1 MFKFGFGHYKVWW
14 ACIGGT
20 RRLKLRVQRGV
31 CHPIYFLKS
40 WLWVHRQPW
49 RAYIMC
55 VVGFLCRRV
64 LKFGAA
70 RVTWRRLRGACAI
83 LSASLLQSP
92 PSYFLLP
99 PSSQGKCVCACVSL
113 PAKFMFTPCA
123 GSAPANLS
131 GKSLPATRRMKSS
144 RGAPNQKEIIF
155 ACQST
160 QFSTRRNRKSYTKKP
175 TTVEIP

>member
-1 MFKFGFGHYKVWW
+1 MPSYLLTEVLTSGASTTLASIHHVCGGLPLPPSPEVWSCEGHMAKASWCV
-14 ACIGGT
+14 
-20 RRLKLRVQRGV
+20 RHPV
-31 CHPIYFLKS
+31 C
-40 WLWVHRQPW
+40 
-49 RAYIMC
+49 
-55 VVGFLCRRV
+55 V
-64 LKFGAA
+64 LAP
-70 RVTWRRLRGACAI
+70 VPL
-83 LSASLLQSP
+83 

-99 PSSQGKCVCACVSL
+99 PPSQGKCVCVCVSL